1 LTNGYVRELGSGDG
15 PELWDN
21 MSRRAI
27 IITFIE
33 NCKRNAQMWNEIKAE
48 DFVKTK
54 TQELFV
60 RVGLTRDE
68 NYRFKR
74 HLLSALCTKKHNDM

>member
-1 LTNGYVRELGSGDG
+1 LTNGYLRELGSGAG

-33 NCKRNAQMWNEIKAE
+33 NCKRNAQMWNEIKAK
-48 DFVKTK
+48 DLFKNIK
-54 TQELFV
+54 QEKMRSFDSTVLHISF
-60 RVGLTRDE
+60 
-68 NYRFKR
+68 
-74 HLLSALCTKKHNDM
+74 

>member
-1 LTNGYVRELGSGDG
+1 LTNGYLRELGSGAG

-21 MSRRAI
+21 MSRRAII

-48 DFVKTK
+48 DFVKSK
-54 TQELFV
+54 KQELF
-60 RVGLTRDE
+60 L
-68 NYRFKR
+68 
-74 HLLSALCTKKHNDM
+74 HLGQEESRIFDSTILNICF

>member
-1 LTNGYVRELGSGDG
+1 MELGSGDG
-15 PELWDN
+15 LELWDN

-48 DFVKTK
+48 DFVK
-54 TQELFV
+54 
-60 RVGLTRDE
+60 
-68 NYRFKR
+68 
-74 HLLSALCTKKHNDM
+74 SKKIGIVC

>member
-1 LTNGYVRELGSGDG
+1 MTNGYVRELGSGDG

-33 NCKRNAQMWNEIKAE
+33 NCKRNAHMWNEIKAE
-48 DFVKTK
+48 DFVKSK
-54 TQELFV
+54 NRNCVLELGQQEMIMIESTVLNDICFV
-60 RVGLTRDE
+60 Q
-68 NYRFKR
+68 K
-74 HLLSALCTKKHNDM
+74 